1 MTPNTPSPQEKPT
14 VTECIEWLQFGLD
27 NPETRIRMDSGMA
40 YRYFSAAI
48 EHLRASQAPASAAL
62 LEALLERLQADGG
75 KYLLSVALT
84 TEERRAMPEPTYGGK
99 GHSRWLTEEE
109 HAALCSMLA
118 ATLRLHAEGVKT

>member
-1 MTPNTPSPQEKPT
+1 MEDQAVTPNTPSPQEKPT
-14 VTECIEWLQFGLD
+14 VEQCI
-27 NPETRIRMDSGMA
+27 A
-40 YRYFSAAI
+40 YVENEIAGRYKGPPDVEVLRFILSR
-48 EHLRASQAPASAAL
+48 LRASQAPASAAL

-118 ATLRLHAEGVKT
+118 AALRRHAEGVK